1 MPHPAPLQ
9 APPGGSPA
17 WIRSWGDLA
26 DDNPAGNGGKE
37 GTIGAGCT
45 KECPCRAVRQDS
57 PLHGVP
63 WVC

>member
-17 WIRSWGDLA
+17 WMRSWGDLA
-26 DDNPAGNGGKE
+26 GDNPAGNGGKE

-57 PLHGVP
+57 PLHGVL

>member
-1 MPHPAPLQ
+1 M
-9 APPGGSPA
+9 
-17 WIRSWGDLA
+17 RSWGDLA
-26 DDNPAGNGGKE
+26 GDNPAGNGGKE

-45 KECPCRAVRQDS
+45 KECPCRAVRQDN